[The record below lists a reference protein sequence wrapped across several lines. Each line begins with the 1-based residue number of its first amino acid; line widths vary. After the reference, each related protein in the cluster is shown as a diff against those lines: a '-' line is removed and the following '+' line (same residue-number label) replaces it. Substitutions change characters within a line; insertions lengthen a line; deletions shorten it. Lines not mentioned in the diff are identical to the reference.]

1 MHRFALILLAT
12 ALMGSGL
19 ASSAFAADDAPT
31 THYRWKDASGVV
43 HFGDT
48 IPSSALAGGYDIVNS
63 RGMVVRH
70 VSREL
75 TPAER
80 RATAATVARETA
92 ARREVQQRKMEDAQL
107 LAAYP
112 SEHELEESQQA
123 QLHQIQTDIATLE
136 TNLRSQEDSLTELLA
151 HAADIEHSGKP
162 IPPYVNKRIAD
173 QRQTVNSERSALAQR
188 HTDYTKAEAQF
199 ATRLAH
205 YRSLRAKFQADDDSP
220 RQQ

>member
-1 MHRFALILLAT
+1 MHRLTLIVLAT
-12 ALMGSGL
+12 ALVGVGL
-19 ASSAFAADDAPT
+19 SAPALAANNATPT

-63 RGMVVRH
+63 QGMVVRH

-80 RATAATVARETA
+80 RAAAAIAARESA
-92 ARREVQQRKMEDAQL
+92 ARREVQQRKVADAQM

-112 SEHELEESQQA
+112 TEHDLERSQQA

-151 HAADIEHSGKP
+151 HAADIEQSGKP
-162 IPPYVNKRIAD
+162 VPPYVHKRIAD
-173 QRQTVNSERSALAQR
+173 QRQTVNSERGTLAQR
-188 HTDYTKAEAQF
+188 RTDLVNAKQQF
-199 ATRLAH
+199 AARLQH
-205 YRSLRAKFQADDDSP
+205 YRTLRAEFRSDDDPSQP
-220 RQQ
+220 